1 MIRSAAPVP
10 PLAGGPFPADADEPG
25 QPTGWVLAHCSDPHL
40 ARPELLRPRDFLG
53 KRLFG
58 WLRWQL
64 KRRREQDEGLL
75 TTLADDLQRMRPD
88 HIAVTGDLTHLGLPG
103 EGAAAG
109 AWLRTLGPADR
120 VTVVPGNHDRYVAGD
135 WRQSFAAWLP
145 SLRGDEPQSANE
157 PLPLDLAALFP
168 TLRLRPPVALIGC
181 STAVPTAPHL
191 ASGTLGPGQLA
202 RLDSLLD
209 QLAGQ
214 RLCRVLLIHHPP
226 VTNAVSWRRGLTDAH
241 ALQALI
247 ARHGVELVL
256 FGHTH
261 RTITTTLPGPH
272 GPIPVLGAPSV
283 TARRGPEGRR
293 SRYFLYTVR
302 RTARG
307 WAIHQRERRFAG
319 EQGAFVDGPQRELSA

>member
-1 MIRSAAPVP
+1 MTRSAAPAPAV
-10 PLAGGPFPADADEPG
+10 AGTPSPAGTDAPSLTTE
-25 QPTGWVLAHCSDPHL
+25 WVLAHCSDPHL
-40 ARPELLRPRDFLG
+40 ARPERLRPRDFLT

-145 SLRGDEPQSANE
+145 SLCGDEPQAANE

-181 STAVPTAPHL
+181 STAEPTAPHL
-191 ASGTLGPGQLA
+191 ASGTLGAAQLA
-202 RLDSLLD
+202 RLATLLER
-209 QLAGQ
+209 LAGQ
-214 RLCRVLLIHHPP
+214 GWCRVLLIHHPP
-226 VTNAVSWRRGLTDAH
+226 VTNAVSWRRGLTDAP

-261 RTITTTLPGPH
+261 RTISATLPGPH
-272 GPIPVLGAPSV
+272 GPVPVLGAPSI

-307 WAIHQRERRFAG
+307 WAIGQRERRLDAEENG
-319 EQGAFVDGPQRELSA
+319 FVDGVRREFAL

>member
-1 MIRSAAPVP
+1 MTRSAAPAPAV
-10 PLAGGPFPADADEPG
+10 AGTPSPAGTDAPSLTTE
-25 QPTGWVLAHCSDPHL
+25 WVLAHCSDPHL
-40 ARPELLRPRDFLG
+40 ARPERLRPRDFLT

-75 TTLADDLQRMRPD
+75 TTLAGDLQRMRPD
-88 HIAVTGDLTHLGLPG
+88 HIAVTGDLTHLGLAG
-103 EGAAAG
+103 EGAVAG
-109 AWLRTLGPADR
+109 AWLQTLGPAER
-120 VTVVPGNHDRYVAGD
+120 VTVVPGNHDRYLAGD
-135 WRQSFAAWLP
+135 WRESLACWLP
-145 SLRGDEPQSANE
+145 WLQGDGSQADE
-157 PLPLDLAALFP
+157 PLPAELSALFP

-181 STAVPTAPHL
+181 STAEPTAPHL
-191 ASGTLGPGQLA
+191 ASGTLGAAQLA
-202 RLDSLLD
+202 RLATLLER
-209 QLAGQ
+209 LAGQ
-214 RLCRVLLIHHPP
+214 GWCRVLLIHHPP
-226 VTNAVSWRRGLTDAH
+226 VTNAVSWRRGLTDAP

-261 RTITTTLPGPH
+261 RTISATLPGPH
-272 GPIPVLGAPSV
+272 GPVPVLGAPSI

-307 WAIHQRERRFAG
+307 WAIGQRERRLDAEENG
-319 EQGAFVDGPQRELSA
+319 FVDGVRREFAL

>member
-1 MIRSAAPVP
+1 MTRSAAPAPAV
-10 PLAGGPFPADADEPG
+10 AGTPSPAGTDAPSLTTE
-25 QPTGWVLAHCSDPHL
+25 WVLAHCSDPHL
-40 ARPELLRPRDFLG
+40 ARPERLRPRDFLT

-75 TTLADDLQRMRPD
+75 TTLAGDLQRMRPD
-88 HIAVTGDLTHLGLPG
+88 HIAVTGDLTHLGLAG
-103 EGAAAG
+103 EGAVAG
-109 AWLRTLGPADR
+109 AWLQTLGPAER
-120 VTVVPGNHDRYVAGD
+120 VTVVPGNHDRYLAGD
-135 WRQSFAAWLP
+135 WRETLACWLP
-145 SLRGDEPQSANE
+145 WLQGDGSQADE
-157 PLPLDLAALFP
+157 PLPAELSALFP

-191 ASGTLGPGQLA
+191 ASGTLGSAQLA

-209 QLAGQ
+209 RLAGQ

-226 VTNAVSWRRGLTDAH
+226 VTNAVSWRRGLTDAP